1 MSLTTRG
8 KVVVAFGV
16 VVALLGIGALG
27 GLFYLRSIGVWS
39 TTGDPGRPIE
49 IVIPKGA
56 SASEIG
62 ELLVDKGVIE
72 SALAWRITLYLEG
85 GGDGIEAGKYNLF
98 AGLSPKDAL
107 GLLAEGATVDF
118 VTVTFPE
125 GSWVRDFARIVGRD
139 THITRDGFIEAL
151 RSGDVTSELMPD
163 GLGSIEGAEPWEG
176 LLFPST
182 YQVVEDDTAVTLA
195 QRIADEM
202 ERQVAELNFS
212 AIEQRGYS
220 VYDALIVASMVE
232 AEAKVDEE
240 RPKVASVIYNRLDV
254 GERLGIDAT
263 VLYALG
269 EHREELFQSDLAIDS
284 PWNTRLHAG
293 MPPTPIGAPGKE
305 SLEAAADPAPGD
317 LFFYVVGDCEGH
329 HNFSETSAEFARDK
343 AAYQALDC

>member
-8 KVVVAFGV
+8 KVVVALGV
-16 VVALLGIGALG
+16 VVGLLAIGAVG
-27 GLFYLRSIGVWS
+27 GLLYLRSIGVWAS
-39 TTGDPGRPIE
+39 TGEPGRPVE
-49 IVIPKGA
+49 IVIPRGA

-62 ELLVDKGVIE
+62 ELLVEEGVIE

-107 GLLAEGATVDF
+107 GLLSEGATVDF

-125 GSWVRDFARIVGRD
+125 GSWVRDFARIVGRN
-139 THITRDGFIEAL
+139 THITRDAFIEAL
-151 RSGDVTSELMPD
+151 RSGDVTSELMPED
-163 GLGSIEGAEPWEG
+163 LDVAGAEPWEG

-202 ERQVAELNFS
+202 ERQVAALDFS
-212 AIEQRGYS
+212 EIEQRGYS

-240 RPKVASVIYNRLDV
+240 RAKIASVIYNRLDV

-269 EHREELFQSDLAIDS
+269 EHREELFESDLAIDS
-284 PWNTRLHAG
+284 PWNTRLYAG

-305 SLEAAADPAPGD
+305 SLEASAEPAPGD

-329 HNFSETSAEFARDK
+329 HNFSETSAQFARDK

>member
-8 KVVVAFGV
+8 KIVAALAVVAG
-16 VVALLGIGALG
+16 LLGVAVVG
-27 GLFYLRSIGVWS
+27 GLFYLRSIGVW
-39 TTGDPGRPIE
+39 TTTAEPGRPVD
-49 IVIPKGA
+49 IVIPEGA
-56 SASEIG
+56 SASDIG
-62 ELLVDKGVIE
+62 ELLVSNNIIE

-85 GGDGIEAGKYNLF
+85 GGDGIEAGNYHLF
-98 AGLSPKDAL
+98 EGLSPKDAL
-107 GLLAEGATVDF
+107 GLLAEGATIDF

-125 GSWVRDFARIVGRD
+125 GSWVRDFARIVGKN
-139 THITRDGFIEAL
+139 THVSAQGFLDAL
-151 RSGDVTSELMPD
+151 ASGDVTSDLMPG
-163 GLGSIEGAEPWEG
+163 GLDEIEGAEPWEG

-202 ERQVAELNFS
+202 ERQVADIDFS
-212 AIEQRGYS
+212 AIQERGYS
-220 VYDALIVASMVE
+220 LYDALIVASMVE
-232 AEAKVDEE
+232 AEAKVNEE

-269 EHREELFQSDLAIDS
+269 EHREELFESDLAIDS

-293 MPPTPIGAPGKE
+293 MPPTPIGAPGTE

-329 HNFSETSAEFARDK
+329 HAFSETAEEFARDK